1 MTLQTRSLFAAKVLL
16 VCHWSRCSNVFRA
29 PYALLVSTMIPS
41 LVNPVVGGTSLV
53 RGLPGVSSLLLRYI
67 PERGGVLKWDLHW
80 VATVLSTQVAAGAVL
95 GIAAQVFLV
104 WVIIGYV
111 MPWLVAD
118 LLDMARAVAAFT
130 LPARV
135 GSSSRSAYR
144 RPRAGAD
151 RRSQPLEWAP
161 SPPRRTFR

>member
-80 VATVLSTQVAAGAVL
+80 IATVLSTQVAAGAVL

-111 MPWLVAD
+111 MPWLGAD

-135 GSSSRSAYR
+135 GSSPGSACR
-144 RPRAGAD
+144 KRGTCGLSPFHGILRPKR
-151 RRSQPLEWAP
+151 PV
-161 SPPRRTFR
+161 